1 LGGGKGCNTHFNKN
15 TNALVLPLP
24 LCKSQDC
31 ISSSES
37 GPSAKLEVFQYGLRG
52 QVGVSSDVAPDGKAK
67 RRAFILGTILHG
79 NEVLV
84 NDTYNPQWNNLQ
96 YTQELGLTIYPPY
109 PEASGYAMSA
119 DLAAFLSNVGM
130 GVLENLQWKAWSI
143 EDSALGT
150 ILAGL
155 SFDMIQMPVEV
166 REHVRVIGKRSIFG
180 ASRDSWMSI
189 PFSNP

>member
-1 LGGGKGCNTHFNKN
+1 MDRPCHFFQVNSFGDCA
-15 TNALVLPLP
+15 TFAE
-24 LCKSQDC
+24 DC

-130 GVLENLQWKAWSI
+130 GVLENLQWRILKTPPSI
-143 EDSALGT
+143 HCHPYLAL
-150 ILAGL
+150 L
-155 SFDMIQMPVEV
+155 F
-166 REHVRVIGKRSIFG
+166 
-180 ASRDSWMSI
+180 
-189 PFSNP
+189 

>member
-1 LGGGKGCNTHFNKN
+1 M
-15 TNALVLPLP
+15 
-24 LCKSQDC
+24 Q
-31 ISSSES
+31 
-37 GPSAKLEVFQYGLRG
+37 
-52 QVGVSSDVAPDGKAK
+52 
-67 RRAFILGTILHG
+67 ILGLPFLVRVGSECEAGGFSVWFARPSWCFVRRCSRWEGETSGLYFRYHLHG

-155 SFDMIQMPVEV
+155 SFDMIQMPVKSVSMSESS
-166 REHVRVIGKRSIFG
+166 GKKSISG
-180 ASRDSWMSI
+180 ASRDSWVSI